1 MGKNEVLNKL
11 KKCEVDLKSTSSPMR
26 KKDLLKHKRRLQKR
40 NESKCKRMEQ

>member
-26 KKDLLKHKRRLQKR
+26 KRDDLLKHKRRLQK
-40 NESKCKRMEQ
+40 EMSKCKRMEQ

>member
-26 KKDLLKHKRRLQKR
+26 KRNLLKHKRRLQK
-40 NESKCKRMEQ
+40 EMSKCMRMEQ